1 MKRAMQWSSI
11 RRTLMAALALS
22 FLMSTSASANADDP
36 EGVGYGVGA
45 ALCSVVYGPAKI
57 VYAALGSIVGA
68 GAWAVTG
75 GDDTI
80 STPIFESALYGDYL
94 VTPDV
99 LKGERPLEFVGRSPE
114 AKHGSQ
120 VASPPSD
127 GF

>member
-1 MKRAMQWSSI
+1 MNKLISTRRAIVAGLSLS
-11 RRTLMAALALS
+11 LLLAGAAR
-22 FLMSTSASANADDP
+22 ADDSDS
-36 EGVGYGVGA
+36 ESVGYGIGA

-57 VYAALGSIVGA
+57 VYALVGSLVGA

-75 GDDTI
+75 GDANV
-80 STPIFESALYGDYL
+80 STPIFESALYGDYV

-99 LKGERPLEFVGRSPE
+99 LRGERPLEFVGRSSDSADRE
-114 AKHGSQ
+114 K

>member
-1 MKRAMQWSSI
+1 MLPIISTRRA
-11 RRTLMAALALS
+11 LVAGLALS
-22 FLMSTSASANADDP
+22 LLVSGAARAEASDS

-45 ALCSVVYGPAKI
+45 ALCSI
-57 VYAALGSIVGA
+57 VYAILGSVVGA

-75 GDDTI
+75 GDSDI
-80 STPIFESALYGDYL
+80 ATPIFESALYGDYV

-99 LKGERPLEFVGRSPE
+99 LRGERPLEFVGRP
-114 AKHGSQ
+114 ADAAGRKP

>member
-1 MKRAMQWSSI
+1 MKKRSSI
-11 RRTLMAALALS
+11 RRTLGTALALS
-22 FLMSTSASANADDP
+22 LLMSNVARAEAKDP

-45 ALCSVVYGPAKI
+45 GLCSVLYGPAKI
-57 VYAALGSIVGA
+57 VYAAVGSLVGA

-75 GDDTI
+75 GDEKV
-80 STPIFESALYGDYL
+80 SKPIFESALYGDYV

-114 AKHGSQ
+114 STSGSQ
-120 VASPPSD
+120 VASPGSD

>member
-1 MKRAMQWSSI
+1 MNRLISARRAFV
-11 RRTLMAALALS
+11 AGLALS
-22 FLMSTSASANADDP
+22 ILLAGTARAEASDS

-57 VYAALGSIVGA
+57 VYALLGSVVGGA
-68 GAWAVTG
+68 AWAVTG
-75 GDDTI
+75 GDTDI
-80 STPIFESALYGDYL
+80 STPIFESALYGDYV

-99 LKGERPLEFVGRSPE
+99 LRGERPLEFVGRPSE
-114 AKHGSQ
+114 TAGREK

>member
-1 MKRAMQWSSI
+1 
-11 RRTLMAALALS
+11 
-22 FLMSTSASANADDP
+22 
-36 EGVGYGVGA
+36 V
-45 ALCSVVYGPAKI
+45 
-57 VYAALGSIVGA
+57 
-68 GAWAVTG
+68 
-75 GDDTI
+75 

-114 AKHGSQ
+114 SKSQEQ

>member
-1 MKRAMQWSSI
+1 MLPIISTRRA
-11 RRTLMAALALS
+11 LVAGLALS
-22 FLMSTSASANADDP
+22 LLVSGAARAEASDS

-45 ALCSVVYGPAKI
+45 ALCSIVYGPAKI
-57 VYAALGSIVGA
+57 VYAILGSVVGA

-75 GDDTI
+75 GDSDVA
-80 STPIFESALYGDYL
+80 TPIFESALYGDYV

-99 LKGERPLEFVGRSPE
+99 LRGERPLEFVGRP
-114 AKHGSQ
+114 ADAAGRKQ

>member
-1 MKRAMQWSSI
+1 MKLLSI
-11 RRTLMAALALS
+11 RPALVVAVALS
-22 FLMSTSASANADDP
+22 CTFAGSARAADDA
-36 EGVGYGVGA
+36 EGVGYGIGA

-75 GDDTI
+75 GDTNV
-80 STPIFESALYGDYL
+80 STPIFESALYGDYV

-99 LKGERPLEFVGRSPE
+99 LKGERALEFVGRPSDSGKAE
-114 AKHGSQ
+114 
-120 VASPPSD
+120 VASPPAE